1 MIGMFKY
8 LVRILEKKEQKILR
22 KLIIMTLVS
31 PITDLF
37 NFSVIILI
45 INTAMREQQASRSIV
60 AFTFFMGIVSML
72 KGGFD
77 LYKYRLHNQFIYSGA
92 QNVSEKMCELLLKEN
107 LMQHN
112 RKNPMQALTLVRN
125 DPQVCL
131 SIIVKC
137 INIWIDILVMCGY
150 FAVMIYTSKWVGLV
164 SCVAFI
170 LLMTVVFFSYRNQI
184 QTYGE
189 SSRMYAIKAN
199 AQVTIAHGNFKEIK
213 IADNSEAVL
222 QRYKRAGQKY
232 AQIQQSYQYKK
243 NIIGMFMKNLVMT
256 AMFGIL
262 AFFLWRPG
270 ENIGTF
276 LSSMLVYLT
285 MLMKMVPI
293 AYEIVSELND
303 VKFSQKSYGVLR
315 EELTNYQVIKHEE
328 QCGNSDRK
336 KCVTLKKGIRIQ
348 NLTFAYHDQMQIFQ
362 NASVEIP
369 AGCSVAIIGV
379 SGIGKT
385 TFLDLILGLLM
396 PQSGQIFYDDYD
408 IVGQMDKE
416 GPCLADLGSVTS
428 YIPQTVYL
436 NGETICNN
444 VAFFANE
451 TAIDMKRVE
460 ECLKCAQVWEDVIRM
475 PEGVHTLIGEN
486 GRTISGGQR
495 QRIALARA
503 LYRDFELLVMD
514 EATAALDLETEK
526 AVIDSI
532 RQVKGKKT
540 IVLAT
545 HHMSLAYECDMVFS
559 IENLGFKRVK

>member
-8 LVRILEKKEQKILR
+8 LVGILEKEERKVLK
-22 KLIIMTLVS
+22 KLIIMTLIS
-31 PITDLF
+31 PITDIF
-37 NFSVIILI
+37 NFSIIILI
-45 INTAMREQQASRSIV
+45 INIVIREKQASRPIV
-60 AFTFFMGIVSML
+60 AFTFFMGVVSIL
-72 KGGFD
+72 KGFFD
-77 LYKYRLHNQFIYSGA
+77 LYKYKLRNQFIYSGA
-92 QNVSEKMCELLLKEN
+92 QNVSEKMYELLLKES
-107 LMQHN
+107 LIKHN
-112 RKNPMQALTLVRN
+112 EKDTMQALALVRN

-137 INIWIDILVMCGY
+137 TNIWVDIFTMCGY
-150 FAVMIYTSKWVGLV
+150 FVVMIYTSKWIGLI

-170 LLMTVVFFSYRNQI
+170 LLMTIVFFNYRNQI

-189 SSRMYAIKAN
+189 KSRMYAIKAN
-199 AQVTIAHGNFKEIK
+199 AQVSIAHGNFKEIR
-213 IADNSEAVL
+213 IAGSSMAVL
-222 QRYKRAGQKY
+222 QRYRDAGQTY
-232 AQIQQSYQYKK
+232 AQTLQNFQYKR
-243 NIIGMFMKNLVMT
+243 NIIGMFMKNMVMT

-270 ENIGTF
+270 KDIGVF

-303 VKFSQKSYGVLR
+303 VKFSQKSYGELR
-315 EELTNYQVIKHEE
+315 EELTNYQVIVQEE
-328 QCGNSDRK
+328 QCIRNDRK
-336 KCVTLKKGIRIQ
+336 INVTLQKGIQIQ
-348 NLTFAYHDQMQIFQ
+348 NLTFAYNDHRYIFRD
-362 NASVEIP
+362 ASIDIP
-369 AGCSVAIIGV
+369 AGCSVAIMGV

-385 TFLDLILGLLM
+385 TFLDLILGLLR
-396 PQSGQIFYDDYD
+396 PQSGKIFYDDYD
-408 IVGQMDKE
+408 IVAQMDAE
-416 GPCLADLGSVTS
+416 GACIADIGSIIS

-451 TAIDMKRVE
+451 KIIDIDRVVD
-460 ECLKCAQVWEDVIRM
+460 CLKCAQVWEDVMEM
-475 PEGVHTLIGEN
+475 PEGIHTLIGEH

-514 EATAALDLETEK
+514 EATAALDLETER

-532 RQVKGKKT
+532 RQVKGNKT

-545 HHMSLAYECDMVFS
+545 HHMSLAYECDMIYT
-559 IENLGFKRVK
+559 IENLGLKRIK